1 MHPDLV
7 RYIRDFVLYHVRW
20 RGRQRTAEAFGVS
33 RQTLWRYLEYGHD
46 GSTVPSAV
54 MRSVGGSIKGL
65 EESWLGLRGERP
77 LPELD
82 VSELPLSDGL
92 EDTLLLVCATPLAS
106 AEELSHIGRIPVSTI
121 RDRLGRLTEQGLI
134 RSISH
139 RLSALGPR
147 PQRRYFP
154 TKEGIVAG
162 GATDESLSHFL
173 RTYPVSRQW
182 FRLLAERLDAVAV
195 LYHVAGLVAEA
206 DPLAKPLR
214 VDHYRQG
221 PCDAL
226 LTLSDGRS
234 IGLLRQGPT
243 LPTSNLRFRLRSLFR
258 LDYKDRPQVTLVLTP
273 SDQSTRRAI
282 RSLGDPSRHHRM
294 FVATEGEVIAGDVEA
309 LVWQQCGSGLG
320 NNPGVRISPD
330 VPLSIIV
337 DWTQRLAE
345 TYPVPSDQPPRPN
358 PDALYRSR
366 LRASMPEPSK
376 QLESSPSVQLGRAE
390 KDVLDLLA
398 AWPLCTREQLAGLMG
413 GVTRRRAD
421 QVLSSLTSRG
431 LVRADGQLHALTDEG
446 LTYLARRDR
455 ASVSLTLS
463 RWSARTGTRRRKQ
476 GKSRDKIYFGTSLR
490 VMASQLEHHSGITD
504 FAAALTAEIACTPG
518 YELLDLMP
526 TSRSSAGYWYMGANY
541 VVHPDASFHLGY
553 KGQWHSYLLE
563 YERRATT
570 PKRVPAK
577 LESYRRYFKSGWASR
592 DHGGI
597 LPRVLFVFEAPA
609 GEETFLH
616 TASRLEWVPISSTN
630 LETLAHTDVL
640 GDAWR
645 LPPPDHAGRWSLLS
659 LDRNATCQ

>member
-1 MHPDLV
+1 MHPELV
-7 RYIRDFVLYHVRW
+7 RYIRDFVLYHVRR
-20 RGRQRTAEAFGVS
+20 RGRQRTAEAFGIS

-54 MRSVGGSIKGL
+54 MRTVGGSIKGL
-65 EESWLGLRGERP
+65 EEAWLSLIRERP

-82 VSELPLSDGL
+82 VSELPLSDDL
-92 EDTLLLVCATPLAS
+92 EHTLLLVCATPLAS
-106 AEELSHIGRIPVSTI
+106 AEELSLFGRIPASTM
-121 RDRLGRLTEQGLI
+121 RDRLGRLTKRGLI
-134 RSISH
+134 DSISH

-162 GATDESLSHFL
+162 GATDESQLHYL
-173 RTYPVSRQW
+173 QTYPVSRQW
-182 FRLLAERLDAVAV
+182 FRLLSERLDAVAV
-195 LYHVAGLVAEA
+195 LYHVASLVAEA
-206 DPLAKPLR
+206 DPLAKPMR

-243 LPTSNLRFRLRSLFR
+243 LPTSNLRFLLRSLFR

-273 SDQSTRRAI
+273 SDQATRRAI

-320 NNPGVRISPD
+320 NSPPVGISPD
-330 VPLSIIV
+330 VPLSIV
-337 DWTQRLAE
+337 VAWTQRLAE
-345 TYPVPSDQPPRPN
+345 TYPVPSGDPPRPD

-366 LRASMPEPSK
+366 LRASMPEPSR
-376 QLESSPSVQLGRAE
+376 QLESSLSVQLGRGE

-398 AWPLCTREQLAGLMG
+398 AWPLCTREQLSGLMG

-421 QVLSSLTSRG
+421 QVLSSLTGRG
-431 LVRADGQLHALTDEG
+431 LVRADGRLHVLTDEG
-446 LTYLARRDR
+446 LTFLARRDR

-463 RWSARTGTRRRKQ
+463 RWSARTDDRRHKQ
-476 GKSRDKIYFGTSLR
+476 GRGRTPVYYGTSLR
-490 VMASQLEHHSGITD
+490 VMASQMEHHAGITE
-504 FAAALTAEIACTPG
+504 FASALTAEVARKSG

-541 VVHPDASFHLGY
+541 VVHPDASFQLGY
-553 KGQWHSYLLE
+553 EGQWHHYLLE

-577 LESYRRYFKSGWASR
+577 LESYRRYFRSGWASR
-592 DHGGI
+592 DHGGT
-597 LPRVLFVFEAPA
+597 LPRVLFVFETPS

-616 TASRLEWVPISSTN
+616 VASRLERVPISSTN

-645 LPPPDHAGRWSLLS
+645 LPPLSPPGRWALLS
-659 LDRNATCQ
+659 LDRNATCK